1 MLALSGGYGHAYLPE
16 REQHDGNSVV
26 FGKLHVMAVCSYES
40 QKVQP
45 ETCPGSPWGNHSVR
59 TREVTVGCKDWRG
72 RSSGGAVA
80 EVDVGLGGWVW
91 GVRFCSLLGAHRGE
105 VRWSVITLTKYT
117 VRAVHHVIGCW
128 CHRALIFREMLAMK
142 RLCGQR
148 TLGSIPKWSFS
159 VNSQYGQA
167 F

>member
-26 FGKLHVMAVCSYES
+26 FGKLNVMAVCCYES

-45 ETCPGSPWGNHSVR
+45 ETCPGSPWGNHSVQ
-59 TREVTVGCKDWRG
+59 TRKSLWDARI
-72 RSSGGAVA
+72 GGEEALG
-80 EVDVGLGGWVW
+80 EPWQKWTVGLGGWVW

-117 VRAVHHVIGCW
+117 VTAIHHVIGCW
-128 CHRALIFREMLAMK
+128 FHRALIFRELLAMK
-142 RLCGQR
+142 RLGGQR
-148 TLGSIPKWSFS
+148 TSGSIPKWSFS
-159 VNSQYGQA
+159 GNSQYGQA